1 MNEFVDRLPA
11 TSVRLEAASE
21 TAEDLARE
29 FEARVLDSS
38 GLAFHVAYSVLRHP
52 QDAEDIAQDAF
63 IRARRAFHKLRDRDR
78 FRGWLARMVWRMALD
93 LRRGDRHRRSRED
106 CVASS
111 DGAIAPSHELQFIED
126 ERSRRLWAAVDA
138 LPESLRLVVVL
149 TSIQE
154 HSVKEVSLLME
165 LPEGTVKSRLFT
177 ARQRL
182 QELLR

>member
-1 MNEFVDRLPA
+1 MNELVDRLPA
-11 TSVRLEAASE
+11 HSVRVESASE

-29 FEARVLDSS
+29 FDARVLDCS

-52 QDAEDIAQDAF
+52 QDAEDVAQDAF
-63 IRARRAFHKLRDRDR
+63 IRARRAFHRLRDRDR
-78 FRGWLARMVWRMALD
+78 FRGWLARLVWRMALD
-93 LRRGDRHRRSRED
+93 LRRGDKNRRKRED
-106 CVASS
+106 SVAQP
-111 DGAIAPSHELQFIED
+111 DIAPSHEGQVLDD
-126 ERSRRLWAAVDA
+126 ERSRRLWAAIDA

-149 TSIQE
+149 TSIE
-154 HSVKEVSLLME
+154 GHSVKDVALLAR